1 MVTAVKIAQEL
12 VTIPE
17 EPVTNVKSLLESDEE
32 PVSNVE
38 TLLESEEEPV
48 TIATPKRKPG
58 RPAGAKSKVPGK
70 PRAKRVAKAPL
81 TSSDE
86 EPPPVKPRART
97 RPPPEESSDD
107 EEPQRQTRK
116 LPTSAYDRDSAL
128 MLSMLNQQHRAR
140 ANRKADLWRSWFTR

>member
-12 VTIPE
+12 VTIEE
-17 EPVTNVKSLLESDEE
+17 EPVTNVETLVESDEE

-38 TLLESEEEPV
+38 TRLESEEEPV
-48 TIATPKRKPG
+48 TIAKPKRKPG

-70 PRAKRVAKAPL
+70 PRAKRVAKTVVLPEPETPYA
-81 TSSDE
+81 SS
-86 EPPPVKPRART
+86 
-97 RPPPEESSDD
+97 SSD

-128 MLSMLNQQHRAR
+128 MLSMLNQQQRAR

>member
-1 MVTAVKIAQEL
+1 MVTAVKITEEL

-17 EPVTNVKSLLESDEE
+17 EPVTNLETLIESDEE

-38 TLLESEEEPV
+38 TRLEAEEEPV
-48 TIATPKRKPG
+48 TIAKPKRKPG

-70 PRAKRVAKAPL
+70 PRAKRAKTVVLPEPETPYA
-81 TSSDE
+81 SS
-86 EPPPVKPRART
+86 
-97 RPPPEESSDD
+97 SSD
-107 EEPQRQTRK
+107 EEPQRQPRK

-128 MLSMLNQQHRAR
+128 MLSMINQQQRAR